1 MGGALLSEGQQA
13 ELLPA
18 SKIVDPGSRL
28 TSIHEVKVGQY
39 IWVLPSARLFGPD
52 DQKGYLAL
60 IAKKD
65 EKRNQVQV
73 QLMNTK
79 ASKRRTGW
87 QLVWAEN
94 GDWEGKE
101 RWTPVTHKYKPN
113 FKPWIE
119 TVEFED
125 LIPAH
130 IRVTGG
136 NTNAKG
142 KPVPYSIN
150 KPFFDQYLDREEP
163 RTWAEHL
170 RMLESKKDDP
180 PPRAGVQ
187 ARKREGNSSV
197 NAILGSHGDRE
208 ELRLILSVRELLK
221 QSAGR
226 FTRHPDP
233 ESVYDPFL
241 PGTEQGGHVM
251 GSRPRASR
259 TRGQPHP
266 ERVGGPRA
274 DPRKGP
280 RGGRGGA
287 GARGLRGR
295 GRRGRGPA
303 EAERLSGLQRN
314 SGPCTWFHV

>member
-1 MGGALLSEGQQA
+1 MHLYLKAQKFEELSEEQRA

-226 FTRHPDP
+226 FTVSLHATRVQNPCMAPFCQEQSRAGMSWDQDP
-233 ESVYDPFL
+233 GPQGPEANP
-241 PGTEQGGHVM
+241 TQGGW
-251 GSRPRASR
+251 GAL
-259 TRGQPHP
+259 
-266 ERVGGPRA
+266 GPTHG
-274 DPRKGP
+274 KGP
-280 RGGRGGA
+280 EGGTGV
-287 GARGLRGR
+287 
-295 GRRGRGPA
+295 RGP
-303 EAERLSGLQRN
+303 G
-314 SGPCTWFHV
+314 G

>member
-1 MGGALLSEGQQA
+1 
-13 ELLPA
+13 
-18 SKIVDPGSRL
+18 
-28 TSIHEVKVGQY
+28 
-39 IWVLPSARLFGPD
+39 
-52 DQKGYLAL
+52 
-60 IAKKD
+60 
-65 EKRNQVQV
+65 
-73 QLMNTK
+73 MNTK

-266 ERVGGPRA
+266 GRVGGPRA
-274 DPRKGP
+274 APRKVCLFP
-280 RGGRGGA
+280 RASRVRPARPRVRPLCHPRDAGGRRRPRDLA
-287 GARGLRGR
+287 NTTRRLRCS
-295 GRRGRGPA
+295 RRWAP
-303 EAERLSGLQRN
+303 
-314 SGPCTWFHV
+314 P

>member
-1 MGGALLSEGQQA
+1 M
-13 ELLPA
+13 
-18 SKIVDPGSRL
+18 
-28 TSIHEVKVGQY
+28 
-39 IWVLPSARLFGPD
+39 
-52 DQKGYLAL
+52 
-60 IAKKD
+60 
-65 EKRNQVQV
+65 
-73 QLMNTK
+73 
-79 ASKRRTGW
+79 
-87 QLVWAEN
+87 
-94 GDWEGKE
+94 
-101 RWTPVTHKYKPN
+101 
-113 FKPWIE
+113 
-119 TVEFED
+119 
-125 LIPAH
+125 
-130 IRVTGG
+130 
-136 NTNAKG
+136 
-142 KPVPYSIN
+142 PYSIN

-251 GSRPRASR
+251 GSRPRAPR

-266 ERVGGPRA
+266 GRVGGHRA

-287 GARGLRGR
+287 GARGLRGDAA
-295 GRRGRGPA
+295 GGAGAPPRRK
-303 EAERLSGLQRN
+303 RLSGTLDQ
-314 SGPCTWFHV
+314 GTW